1 MERLGTVGW
10 GILWAR
16 LALVVVAML
25 MTGCTD
31 NPKDDD
37 ELLVFAAV
45 SMMNALEEIIDIY
58 EQEAKTEVIVSYAG
72 SQVLAQQIASGAKA
86 DIFVSAGD
94 GPMEFLRERSLIDDE
109 AALLRNKLVVVTKP
123 QHEDNDIR
131 EFDDLTKFRRIAIA
145 DPDLAPA
152 GHYAREA
159 LQSTNLWESLM
170 PRLILGSDVRT
181 TLGYVET
188 GNVDVALV
196 YATDAAVASTL
207 IALDVVPVDSYSDII
222 YPAATLRRSTPSV
235 VADDFLVF
243 LKSNRAQRVFDR
255 FGFGLLP

>member
-1 MERLGTVGW
+1 MGW
-10 GILWAR
+10 RILWGR

-25 MTGCTD
+25 MTGCTG

-37 ELLVFAAV
+37 ELFVFAAV

-58 EQEAKTEVIVSYAG
+58 EQETKTEVVVSYAG
-72 SQVLAQQIASGAKA
+72 SLVLAQQIASGAKA

-94 GPMEFLRERSLIDDE
+94 GPMEFLRERSLIADE
-109 AALLRNKLVVVTKP
+109 TPLLRNKLVVVTKLRY
-123 QHEDNDIR
+123 EGNDIR
-131 EFDDLTKFRRIAIA
+131 ELGDLTKIRRVAIA

-170 PRLILGSDVRT
+170 PRLILGTDVRT

-207 IALDVVPVDSYSDII
+207 VALDVVPVDSYSDII
-222 YPAATLRRSTPSV
+222 
-235 VADDFLVF
+235 
-243 LKSNRAQRVFDR
+243 
-255 FGFGLLP
+255 

>member
-94 GPMEFLRERSLIDDE
+94 GPMEFLRGRSLIDDE
-109 AALLRNKLVVVTKP
+109 AA
-123 QHEDNDIR
+123 
-131 EFDDLTKFRRIAIA
+131 
-145 DPDLAPA
+145 
-152 GHYAREA
+152 
-159 LQSTNLWESLM
+159 
-170 PRLILGSDVRT
+170 
-181 TLGYVET
+181 
-188 GNVDVALV
+188 
-196 YATDAAVASTL
+196 
-207 IALDVVPVDSYSDII
+207 
-222 YPAATLRRSTPSV
+222 
-235 VADDFLVF
+235 
-243 LKSNRAQRVFDR
+243 
-255 FGFGLLP
+255 

>member
-1 MERLGTVGW
+1 MGW
-10 GILWAR
+10 RILWGC
-16 LALVVVAML
+16 LALVIVATL
-25 MTGCTD
+25 MTGCTGS
-31 NPKDDD
+31 PKDDD
-37 ELLVFAAV
+37 ELFVFAAI
-45 SMMNALEEIIDIY
+45 SMTNALEEIIDIY
-58 EQEAKTEVIVSYAG
+58 EQEAKTEVLVSYAG

-94 GPMEFLRERSLIDDE
+94 GPMEFLRERSLIADE
-109 AALLRNKLVVVTKP
+109 TPLLRNKLVVVTKLRY
-123 QHEDNDIR
+123 EGNDIR
-131 EFDDLTKFRRIAIA
+131 ELGDLTKIRRVAIA

-207 IALDVVPVDSYSDII
+207 IALDVVPLDSYSDII
-222 YPAATLRRSTPSV
+222 YPAATLRPSTPSV
-235 VADDFLVF
+235 VADDFLIF
-243 LKSNRAQRVFDR
+243 LKSSRAQRVFDR
-255 FGFGLLP
+255 FGFGSLP